1 MDQHVQCVFT
11 NKKLSICKHTVHA
24 LVFAQICV
32 RDIPTTKKYM
42 GGQECQIIFFSMGKG
57 SQIEVVSFRFFCSM
71 GRRSRVS

>member
-42 GGQECQIIFFSMGKG
+42 GGQECQIIFFLWVRGLK
-57 SQIEVVSFRFFCSM
+57 
-71 GRRSRVS
+71 SRW

>member
-42 GGQECQIIFFSMGKG
+42 GGQECQIIFFLW
-57 SQIEVVSFRFFCSM
+57 V
-71 GRRSRVS
+71 RVSNRGGKFRIFLFHG